1 MLNTGPKYNGEPTPH
16 ALANGLATLG
26 RYGDSYMVHAAEGEA
41 IIPREIL
48 EANPGLKEDLFRQM
62 RMMGIRNPNRYV
74 VGSGFNSINPIT
86 GQPEFFFK
94 KIFRAVKKVFKK
106 ALPFIAPIL
115 GNILLPGIGGLI
127 ASGLATKLQGGSWGD
142 VLKSVGTAWVGGSL
156 MKGIGGL
163 GGNGGWDKAF
173 GEFSKGMTNPLQA
186 GADLLSGAPSSPWEQ
201 GILRHGKLEDW
212 SALGGMEYKPDFKP
226 PTDAAAILNTGVQ
239 TEPSTLASWMD
250 EPPIAAGVQPPSV
263 DYGDVP
269 SQRTPPLVPRSGETL
284 LTERQL
290 RGAGIDTERSLEQ
303 AISQSPEGVG
313 FIRESTD
320 APFSP
325 SVSTLSSKEGLG
337 NPNDY
342 SPGYQKTLNDITY
355 EATVSVNKNTGVKSN
370 QWKPLEPTFVQ
381 KITDPTGKGA
391 GLYGKAAATLGPT
404 AYSYWR
410 AWKDQR
416 GDKGLPE
423 SATSKQQAAYAKFL
437 ALPDDQKRS
446 PRGRELLIE
455 SGIVPGASREQ
466 IARTAGITGTQASD
480 YLKSKYRTAAEGGL
494 ASFLQGGGEVIGPGT
509 AKSDSIPARLSN
521 GEFVMTEAAV
531 RGAGGGNRDMGAAR
545 MYDLMSRF
553 EGAVA

>member
-41 IIPREIL
+41 VIPREIL

-62 RMMGIRNPNRYV
+62 RMMGIQNPNRYV

-106 ALPFIAPIL
+106 ALPLVAPII
-115 GNILLPGIGGLI
+115 GNILAPGIGGLI

-142 VLKSVGTAWVGGSL
+142 VLKSVGTSWVGGSL
-156 MKGIGGL
+156 MKGLGGL
-163 GGNGGWDKAF
+163 GRGDFF
-173 GEFSKGMTNPLQA
+173 GEFSKGMTEPFQA
-186 GADLLSGAPSSPWEQ
+186 GAGLLGIGEAASPLDQ
-201 GILRHGKLEDW
+201 GILRHGELKKW
-212 SALGGMEYKPDFKP
+212 SPFGGMEYKPDFKA
-226 PTDAAAILNTGVQ
+226 PTDAAAILDAGVP
-239 TEPSTLASWMD
+239 TETSTLASWMD
-250 EPPIAAGVQPPSV
+250 EPPTDAGVPPQSV
-263 DYGDVP
+263 DYWDVP
-269 SQRTPPLVPRSGETL
+269 SQRTPPQSVDYGDVPAQRTPS
-284 LTERQL
+284 
-290 RGAGIDTERSLEQ
+290 S
-303 AISQSPEGVG
+303 
-313 FIRESTD
+313 STINR
-320 APFSP
+320 A
-325 SVSTLSSKEGLG
+325 SVSTERLS
-337 NPNDY
+337 NPNNVPIGTTETHNGVTY
-342 SPGYQKTLNDITY
+342 KTIS
-355 EATVSVNKNTGVKSN
+355 TVNEKTGVPTSR
-370 QWKPLEPTFVQ
+370 WKALEPTFVQ

-391 GLYGKAAATLGPT
+391 GFYGKAVATLGPT

-416 GDKGLPE
+416 GNDDLPE

-437 ALPDDQKRS
+437 ALPDDQKRG

-455 SGIVPGASREQ
+455 SGVVPGASAEQ

-480 YLKSKYRTAAEGGL
+480 YLRSKYRTAAEGGL

-509 AKSDSIPARLSN
+509 GTSDSIPARLSN

>member
-41 IIPREIL
+41 VIPREIL

-62 RMMGIRNPNRYV
+62 RMMGIQNPNRYV

-106 ALPFIAPIL
+106 ALPLVAPII
-115 GNILLPGIGGLI
+115 GNILAPGIGGLI

-142 VLKSVGTAWVGGSL
+142 VLKSVGTTWVGGSL
-156 MKGIGGL
+156 MKGLGGL
-163 GGNGGWDKAF
+163 GRGDFF
-173 GEFSKGMTNPLQA
+173 GEFSKGMTEPFQA
-186 GADLLSGAPSSPWEQ
+186 GAGLLGIGEAASPLRQ
-201 GILRHGKLEDW
+201 GILGSKGLGSLKDW
-212 SALGGMEYKPDFKP
+212 DFRGGMKYDPGGMKYDP
-226 PTDAAAILNTGVQ
+226 
-239 TEPSTLASWMD
+239 
-250 EPPIAAGVQPPSV
+250 
-263 DYGDVP
+263 
-269 SQRTPPLVPRSGETL
+269 GENL
-284 LTERQL
+284 LTESQL
-290 RGAGIDTERSLEQ
+290 LAKGIDTEGSLEQ
-303 AISQSPEGVG
+303 AIGQSPEGAT
-313 FIRESTD
+313 FTRESIN
-320 APFSP
+320 APF
-325 SVSTLSSKEGLG
+325 LSDAVPASKTSIVPVTEVPGSEGMP
-337 NPNDY
+337 NPNNVPPGGIYKHGKDY
-342 SPGYQKTLNDITY
+342 Y
-355 EATVSVNKNTGVKSN
+355 EVTDSSWTGKKEWRKVVRGLDKNTGEITYT
-370 QWKPLEPTFVQ
+370 PAEYTIGE
-381 KITDPTGKGA
+381 KITDPFGKGA
-391 GLYGKAAATLGPT
+391 GLYGKTAAAVLPS

-416 GDKGLPE
+416 GNDDLPE

-437 ALPDDQKRS
+437 ALPDDQKRG

-455 SGIVPGASREQ
+455 SGVVPGASAEQ

-509 AKSDSIPARLSN
+509 GTSDSIPARLSN